1 LTAFS
6 AQALYFQPLAAAE
19 RSAVNDRA
27 YKSGGLLLLSLF

>member
-6 AQALYFQPLAAAE
+6 GQALYLHLVGGGG

-27 YKSGGLLLLSLF
+27 YKSARPFAR